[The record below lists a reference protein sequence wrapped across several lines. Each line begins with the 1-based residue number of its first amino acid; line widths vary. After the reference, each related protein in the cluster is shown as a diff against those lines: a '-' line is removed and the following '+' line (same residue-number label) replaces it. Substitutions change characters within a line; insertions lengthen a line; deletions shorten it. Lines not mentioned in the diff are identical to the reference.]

1 MIRVNNRRL
10 TSQERGS
17 ALIVSL
23 LILLVMTIVGV
34 TTLNSTMMQE
44 KMAVNS
50 HDMITTFQAAEAG
63 VGHGIVDALP
73 VDAKYFMDALDAD
86 NKGDTNAQ
94 PTKTYSLDTGVT
106 SATAKLESYPPAKL
120 DPDSK
125 VYVPQNKMHHIN
137 SSIGI
142 FVGYSMRIISTGTIA
157 STGAKAVN
165 IQGVIKG
172 PYPEH

>member
-1 MIRVNNRRL
+1 MIRANAMHQ
-10 TSQERGS
+10 SDMERGS

-34 TTLNSTMMQE
+34 STLNSTMMQE

-106 SATAKLESYPPAKL
+106 SATAKLESYPPAL
-120 DPDSK
+120 VDGSGNVTPR
-125 VYVPQNKMHHIN
+125 NKMHHIN

-142 FVGYSMRIISTGTIA
+142 FVGYSMRFESTGAIA

-165 IQGVIKG
+165 VQGVIKG